1 MRDSTLLIILGLI
14 IIFLIILENLNKD
27 NDKEEKNTNFFY
39 SGDINFPN
47 WWPTASSFFYVQ
59 TTPEVHNTYYHHVLG
74 HAGTH
79 HIFALGGTQKQHLL
93 GPGGT
98 RK

>member
-47 WWPTASSFFYVQ
+47 WWPTASSFFYVK
-59 TTPEVHNTYYHHVLG
+59 TTPEVHNTFYHKVLG
-74 HAGTH
+74 PGGTQN
-79 HIFALGGTQKQHLL
+79 ILGPGGTQKQHLL